1 MSMLLGLF
9 GGIWGKFATGAVA
22 VISVIAAVLGVVWKI
37 KSGAKDELRAKINE
51 QTMEKVETARRIE
64 ADSDLDRDSVLD
76 KLREQG
82 HLRE

>member
-1 MSMLLGLF
+1 MSMILSLF
-9 GGIWGKFATGAVA
+9 GGIWGKFATGVVA

-37 KSGAKDELRAKINE
+37 KSGAKDEMRAEIQE
-51 QTMEKVETARRIE
+51 QTLERIQRTRDIE
-64 ADSDLDRDSVLD
+64 ARGDLSRPDVLD